1 MVSKNLIS
9 LTLNNIIYLY
19 FIFSRIQPRLLGYEG
34 PASDPIM
41 PPTNEMK
48 SIRLFDDSRDS
59 TQLITS
65 PVSTSSA
72 PRLLMRS
79 RIFSDSSGKFF
90 IQFVLTL
97 FRGVFTNYVYKT
109 R

>member
-1 MVSKNLIS
+1 MPP
-9 LTLNNIIYLY
+9 TNIMKSIRLFEITIFIYVLF
-19 FIFSRIQPRLLGYEG
+19 FIFSRITPRLLGYEG

-59 TQLITS
+59 SQLVTS

-72 PRLLMRS
+72 PRQLMRS
-79 RIFSDSSGKFF
+79 RIFSDSSGKFLIF
-90 IQFVLTL
+90 SFFLTL
-97 FRGVFTNYVYKT
+97 LIIGIQY
-109 R
+109 